1 MLDIR
6 KISTIG
12 IVLSV
17 AGIFGLLGG
26 CANQKRPVRLVS
38 PYPHQMTVVLAPVLN
53 YSGEQNLDT
62 LKVTDILYSELQ
74 QVQGFAVIP
83 VNRTLAQMARDG
95 IRNIEDPQQALNL
108 ANQLGADM
116 IIIAAITEYNPYY
129 PPIVG
134 IAMQVYGVKGN
145 RLFSSASVN
154 PVRLARSASPL
165 KITSSNVANEYL
177 PKNQIQEIFN
187 SRDKRVAKQVKK
199 FAKLRGTG
207 SSPYKTELYLRSQEY
222 YLRFVCYESIKK
234 LLEKELERINL
245 TYLTDTN
252 SEKEKEFN

>member
-1 MLDIR
+1 MLGIR
-6 KISTIG
+6 KITTIG
-12 IVLSV
+12 IILSV
-17 AGIFGLLGG
+17 AGTFVLSAG
-26 CANQKRPVRLVS
+26 CSVQKKSMQLMS
-38 PYPHQMTVVLAPVLN
+38 PYRKQMTVVLGPVLN

-74 QVQGFAVIP
+74 QVHGFSVIP
-83 VNRTLAQMARDG
+83 VNRTLAEMAKNG
-95 IRNIEDPQQALNL
+95 ITNIENPQQALNL

-134 IAMQVYGVKGN
+134 IAMQVYSVNDNKE
-145 RLFSSASVN
+145 FSAASVN
-154 PVRLARSASPL
+154 PVQLARSASPL
-165 KITSSNVANEYL
+165 KISVNVGQEYL

-187 SRDKRVAKQVKK
+187 SRDKRIAKLARE

-207 SSPYKTELYLRSQEY
+207 SSPYKTDLYLRSQEY

-234 LLEKELERINL
+234 LLEKELERMNF
-245 TYLTDTN
+245 TYLTDTAR
-252 SEKEKEFN
+252 EKEFN